1 MWEYRGK
8 RLELDLEDYDTAV
21 RYQQALEAMAA
32 RERQMKET
40 LASDGDSALRGPEG
54 IRAYAEMFHRFFAGL
69 FGQEAVDSLF
79 EGRCNIRECD
89 EAYLSLLEYLRG
101 QMEAARVRKER
112 FMAYLPRS
120 GREGSGVQAQE
131 SRG

>member
-54 IRAYAEMFHRFFAGL
+54 IRAYVEMFRSFFAAL
-69 FGQEAVDSLF
+69 FGQQAMEELF
-79 EGRCNIRECD
+79 EGRYNIRECD
-89 EAYLSLLEYLRG
+89 EAYLSLLEYIRG
-101 QMEAARVRKER
+101 QLQAARQRKER
-112 FMAYLPRS
+112 FAAYLPQSRQRS
-120 GREGSGVQAQE
+120 ADGKE
-131 SRG
+131 SM

>member
-1 MWEYRGK
+1 MWEYQGK
-8 RLELDLEDYDTAV
+8 RWELDLEDYDTAV
-21 RYQQALEAMAA
+21 RFKQALEALSAQ
-32 RERQMKET
+32 EGQLKES
-40 LASDGDSALRGPEG
+40 LEAGDAVFRGPEG
-54 IRAYAEMFHRFFAGL
+54 IRAYAEMFHRVFAGL

-89 EAYLSLLEYLRG
+89 EAYLSLMEYLRG

-120 GREGSGVQAQE
+120 GREGSGMQAQE